1 LLIRK
6 ASTLNAD
13 RSRAML
19 RRADAMK
26 STPGRSSRSR
36 PGEVRG
42 GLRRGATTATTIDR
56 AESRPLEDIPR

>member
-6 ASTLNAD
+6 ASTLNAN

-26 STPGRSSRSR
+26 STPRTITTVEAGRGPRRAAPRST
-36 PGEVRG
+36 
-42 GLRRGATTATTIDR
+42 AATTIDR
-56 AESRPLEDIPR
+56 AESRPLEDMPR

>member
-26 STPGRSSRSR
+26 STPR
-36 PGEVRG
+36 
-42 GLRRGATTATTIDR
+42 TTITVE
-56 AESRPLEDIPR
+56 AG